1 MKKKL
6 MLLAMLFLGIMAM
19 EAKNEKQ
26 PTYLYGF
33 ATSFND
39 STVYFA
45 EIQLL
50 DDAWVDSKTKFLYG
64 RDSYS
69 YQLRDYLKAKGLN
82 APTCVTGFAN
92 TKKKAEEKFLKLRN
106 KYLAKGKFNIK
117 YLSVSDFK
125 YTPVEFD
132 EETVYVDSSKSKNLT
147 PRQVKK
153 AEKKSAK
160 QEQKATKREQKVQG
174 E

>member
-1 MKKKL
+1 
-6 MLLAMLFLGIMAM
+6 MLLAMLFLGIMSM

-26 PTYLYGF
+26 PVYIYGF

-45 EIQLL
+45 EIQLI
-50 DDAWVDSKTKFLYG
+50 DNAWIDSKNKFLYG
-64 RDSYS
+64 RESYS
-69 YQLRDYLKAKGLN
+69 YQLRDYLKSKGLN

-92 TKKKAEEKFLKLRN
+92 TKKKAEEKFMKLRN
-106 KYLAKGKFNIK
+106 KYISKGKFDIK
-117 YLSVSDFK
+117 YLSVSDFQ

-153 AEKKSAK
+153 ENKKAAK
-160 QEQKATKREQKVQG
+160 QEQKIAK
-174 E
+174 

>member
-45 EIQLL
+45 EIQRLNSCMVVIL
-50 DDAWVDSKTKFLYG
+50 IRT
-64 RDSYS
+64 SY
-69 YQLRDYLKAKGLN
+69 
-82 APTCVTGFAN
+82 VT
-92 TKKKAEEKFLKLRN
+92 
-106 KYLAKGKFNIK
+106 I
-117 YLSVSDFK
+117 
-125 YTPVEFD
+125 
-132 EETVYVDSSKSKNLT
+132 
-147 PRQVKK
+147 
-153 AEKKSAK
+153 
-160 QEQKATKREQKVQG
+160 
-174 E
+174 

>member
-1 MKKKL
+1 

-50 DDAWVDSKTKFLYG
+50 DDAWVDSLNSCMVVILIRT
-64 RDSYS
+64 SY
-69 YQLRDYLKAKGLN
+69 
-82 APTCVTGFAN
+82 VT
-92 TKKKAEEKFLKLRN
+92 
-106 KYLAKGKFNIK
+106 I
-117 YLSVSDFK
+117 
-125 YTPVEFD
+125 
-132 EETVYVDSSKSKNLT
+132 
-147 PRQVKK
+147 
-153 AEKKSAK
+153 
-160 QEQKATKREQKVQG
+160 
-174 E
+174 

>member
-1 MKKKL
+1 

-132 EETVYVDSSKSKNLT
+132 KETVYVDSSSRRILHQGKLKKQRRNLQNKS
-147 PRQVKK
+147 R
-153 AEKKSAK
+153 K
-160 QEQKATKREQKVQG
+160 QLKRSRKYRENNDT
-174 E
+174 

>member
-1 MKKKL
+1 
-6 MLLAMLFLGIMAM
+6 MLFLGIMSM

-39 STVYFA
+39 SIVYFA

-50 DDAWVDSKTKFLYG
+50 DDAWVDSKTIFLYG

-106 KYLAKGKFNIK
+106 KYLVKGKYDIK

-153 AEKKSAK
+153 AEKKAAK
-160 QEQKATKREQKVQG
+160 QEQKAAKKEQKVQG